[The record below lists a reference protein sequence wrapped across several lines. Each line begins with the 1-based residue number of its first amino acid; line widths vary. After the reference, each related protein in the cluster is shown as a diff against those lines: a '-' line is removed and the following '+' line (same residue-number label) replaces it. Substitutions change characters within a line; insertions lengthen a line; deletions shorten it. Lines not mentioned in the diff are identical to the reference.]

1 MGFRTGVEDRNVRSL
16 IMLTQE
22 NTRLTVEVF
31 RKTLHIFDAVIN
43 NKKEDVEKSLS
54 EFKEI
59 IIKADQVKLTSLK
72 EIQKIGGLL
81 VNRDDFIRLISILN
95 DIIDHLEAIAFRFS
109 KIRDT
114 NWKVPKNIAIGLSK
128 MADLSFKAINEFR
141 DAIMSLGFDSQKAT
155 NFTQQVYDTEKTL
168 DMLYVDVD
176 YDIITCSENLSMVL
190 ILRDVASLFESLVD
204 YLQNASD
211 LILIIGM

>member
-1 MGFRTGVEDRNVRSL
+1 MGFTAGVDDRNVRSL

-31 RKTLHIFDAVIN
+31 REALQIFDAVIN
-43 NKKEDVEKSLS
+43 TKEDDIEKRLS
-54 EFKEI
+54 EFKKLINE
-59 IIKADQVKLTSLK
+59 ADQVKLTFIR

-81 VNRDDFIRLISILN
+81 VNREDFIRLISILN
-95 DIIDHLEAIAFRFS
+95 DIIDHLEAITLRFA

-114 NWKVPKNIAIGLSK
+114 NWDIPQNISVNLSK
-128 MADLSFKAINEFR
+128 MADLSFQAIKEFR

-155 NFTQQVYDTEKTL
+155 NFIQQVSETEKTL

-176 YDIITCSENLSMVL
+176 YDIITCSDDLSMVL
-190 ILRDVASLFESLVD
+190 MLRDVASLFESLVD
-204 YLQNASD
+204 YIQTASD
-211 LILIIGM
+211 LVLIIGI

>member
-1 MGFRTGVEDRNVRSL
+1 MGFTAGVDDRNVRRL

-31 RKTLHIFDAVIN
+31 REALQIFDAVIN
-43 NKKEDVEKSLS
+43 TKEDDIEKRLS
-54 EFKEI
+54 EFKKLINE
-59 IIKADQVKLTSLK
+59 ADQVKLTFIR

-81 VNRDDFIRLISILN
+81 VNREDFIRLISILN
-95 DIIDHLEAIAFRFS
+95 DIIDHLEAITLRFA

-114 NWKVPKNIAIGLSK
+114 NWDIPQNISVNLSK
-128 MADLSFKAINEFR
+128 MADLSFQAIKEFR

-155 NFTQQVYDTEKTL
+155 NFIQQVSETEKTL

-176 YDIITCSENLSMVL
+176 YDIITCSDDLSMVL
-190 ILRDVASLFESLVD
+190 MLRDVASLFESLVD
-204 YLQNASD
+204 YIQTASD
-211 LILIIGM
+211 LVLIIGI